1 MFYFIFYLAMT
12 VFSTTTT
19 TSVSPNASYGKITFT
34 NGSNQMVRVHL
45 RPSLI
50 WNYFESRTD
59 QTLRRGPDR
68 RLGSNR
74 VP

>member
-1 MFYFIFYLAMT
+1 MFCFIFYVMAT
-12 VFSTTTT
+12 VFSTKT
-19 TSVSPNASYGKITFT
+19 SPNTSYGKITFI

-50 WNYFESRTD
+50 WNYYESRTD

>member
-1 MFYFIFYLAMT
+1 MFFKFFFLTMN
-12 VFSTTTT
+12 VFSKTIA
-19 TSVSPNASYGKITFT
+19 PNASYGKIKFT
-34 NGSNQMVRVHL
+34 NGSKEMVRVHL

-50 WNYFESRTD
+50 WNYFESRTN